1 MRRLTGLLTSLL
13 LLHLT
18 LVGADLTCAKHGVHG
33 AAHVSQA
40 GTSPHAGHHHGPPQ
54 PAGADENDTSCEV
67 PTLPACCQALASCGV
82 SIADEQSAESGDLSH
97 LALGVLPGADDI
109 PASWT
114 LEPDP
119 PPPKA

>member
-18 LVGADLTCAKHGVHG
+18 FVGADLPCAKHGVHR
-33 AAHVSQA
+33 AAPAAPSEPSSHD
-40 GTSPHAGHHHGPPQ
+40 GHHAPPRSERT
-54 PAGADENDTSCEV
+54 GHDDTSCEV

-82 SIADEQSAESGDLSH
+82 SIADQTAAESGGLSH
-97 LALGVLPGADDI
+97 LAAGMLAGIEDAP
-109 PASWT
+109 PSWSVA
-114 LEPDP
+114 PDT

>member
-18 LVGADLTCAKHGVHG
+18 LERADLMCAKHGVHG
-33 AAHVSQA
+33 AAHVSQPDA
-40 GTSPHAGHHHGPPQ
+40 SAHADHRAPPQ
-54 PAGADENDTSCEV
+54 PDAPGDDDTSGEV
-67 PTLPACCQALASCGV
+67 PTLPACCQAIASCGV
-82 SIADEQSAESGDLSH
+82 SIAEERSAEPGDPSH
-97 LALGVLPGADDI
+97 LAAGVLSGPDDT
-109 PASWT
+109 PTSWT

>member
-18 LVGADLTCAKHGVHG
+18 LLGADLTCAKHGVHG
-33 AAHVSQA
+33 NAHASEP
-40 GTSPHAGHHHGPPQ
+40 GTSPHADHHAAH
-54 PAGADENDTSCEV
+54 PAGAGQKDASCEV

-82 SIADEQSAESGDLSH
+82 SIAEQRSVEAGNLLH
-97 LALGVLPGADDI
+97 LAAAVLAGADDI
-109 PASWT
+109 PPSWSVA
-114 LEPDP
+114 PDT